1 MVRKRKKLVFLDGVN
16 KEKLRF
22 LNAHCYLI
30 VKKIV
35 LEIIAIILSNP
46 LNLDFLISNSLNPD
60 LKQHI
65 FLIQSD
71 RQVDRLTKNR

>member
-1 MVRKRKKLVFLDGVN
+1 MVRKRRKFVFLDGVN
-16 KEKLRF
+16 KENVRF
-22 LNAHCYLI
+22 LNAQCYLI

-46 LNLDFLISNSLNPD
+46 LNLDFLISKSSNPD